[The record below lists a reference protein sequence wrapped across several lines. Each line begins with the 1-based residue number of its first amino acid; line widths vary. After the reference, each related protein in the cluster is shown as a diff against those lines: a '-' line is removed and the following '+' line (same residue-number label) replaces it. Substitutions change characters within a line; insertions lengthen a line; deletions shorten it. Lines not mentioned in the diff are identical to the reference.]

1 MANNTI
7 REKKRKTDTLQKL
20 SSYLESISKPVA
32 YPQLFKA
39 LRIRKDANRQ
49 AKVTAAVNALVR
61 EGRLVQTPD
70 GKFKPRMKGVEITG
84 SIDMTGSGF
93 AYVESEQSDVDIF
106 VPPRA
111 LNHALHGD
119 TVKVFVRQT
128 PRRLEGDVVEIVKRA
143 RMEFVGVL
151 RRSKHGAVVIPDS
164 RHMHVDITI
173 PAEHVGKAQDGQKV
187 LAYITGWPAKAR
199 QPTGKVA
206 DVFGN
211 PGENNAEMHAILA
224 EYGLPYKFDPA
235 VESAADEVQDSIK
248 KELPKRRDF
257 RKTTTLTIDPTD
269 AKDFDDALSLRRLR
283 GGRYELGVHIA
294 DVAHYVTPD
303 SVIDKEA
310 MRRATSVYLV
320 DRTVPMLPERL
331 CNGLCSLRP
340 KEEKLCFSVV
350 FELDKDANVLAQ
362 WFGKTVIKSD
372 CRFTYEEVQDII
384 DSGKG
389 SFSEEI
395 LALHALAQRL
405 RAARFEN
412 GSVGFERAEARFDID
427 KNGKPIGVYFRE
439 DTPSHQL
446 VEEFMLLANRSV
458 AEFVGKPQG
467 RAKPKT
473 FVYRIHESP
482 NEQKLYNLSHVAQ
495 QLGYK
500 ANFGKGA
507 AISRK
512 LNALLSEV
520 RGSKAQNLLETLAL
534 RCMAKARYSTAN
546 VGHYGLAFGC
556 YTHFTSPIRRYP
568 DIMVHRLLE
577 RYLEGGKSVKAD
589 DYEALCKRSSQ
600 MEGQAA
606 DAERASIKYKMA
618 EYMQDKIG
626 KEYSGTVSGVTERG
640 IYVEINENKIE
651 GMVLLRSLR
660 QDFFFFDE
668 DNYRA
673 VGRRTGKTY
682 TLGDAVRI
690 RVSSVNMEKKQLDY
704 LLLEDNDEEDGEL
717 GVANDAKRVQRK
729 KSGRRSQKKP

>member
-1 MANNTI
+1 M
-7 REKKRKTDTLQKL
+7 REKKRKTDILQML
-20 SSYLESISKPVA
+20 SSYLESISKPFA
-32 YPQLFKA
+32 YPQLFKS
-39 LRIRKDANRQ
+39 LRIRKDANQQ

-70 GKFKPRMKGVEITG
+70 GRFKPRMKGVEITG
-84 SIDMTGSGF
+84 TVDMTSGGF

-106 VPPRA
+106 VPPHA
-111 LNHALHGD
+111 LSHALHGD

-151 RRSKHGAVVIPDS
+151 RRSKHSAVVIPDS

-187 LAYITGWPAKAR
+187 LAYITDWPAKAR
-199 QPTGKVA
+199 QPTGKIA
-206 DVFGN
+206 DVLGN

-224 EYGLPYKFDPA
+224 EYGLPYKFDPK

-257 RKTTTLTIDPTD
+257 RKITTLTIDPAD

-294 DVAHYVTPD
+294 DVTHYVTPD
-303 SVIDKEA
+303 SAIDKEA

-331 CNGLCSLRP
+331 SNGLCSLRP
-340 KEEKLCFSVV
+340 KEEKLCFSAV

-372 CRFTYEEVQDII
+372 YRFTYEEVQGII

-395 LALHALAQRL
+395 LALHELAQRL

-458 AEFVGKPQG
+458 AELVGKPQG

-482 NEQKLYNLSHVAQ
+482 NEQKLYSLSHVAQ

-500 ANFGKGA
+500 VSFGKGT

-520 RGSKAQNLLETLAL
+520 RGSKAQNILETLAL

-589 DYEALCKRSSQ
+589 DYEALCKHASQ

-626 KEYSGTVSGVTERG
+626 KEYSGTISGVTERG

-668 DNYRA
+668 DNYRV

-704 LLLEDNDEEDGEL
+704 IMLDDDGDDELE
-717 GVANDAKRVQRK
+717 VATDAKRVQRK
-729 KSGRRSQKKP
+729 KSGRRSQKKS